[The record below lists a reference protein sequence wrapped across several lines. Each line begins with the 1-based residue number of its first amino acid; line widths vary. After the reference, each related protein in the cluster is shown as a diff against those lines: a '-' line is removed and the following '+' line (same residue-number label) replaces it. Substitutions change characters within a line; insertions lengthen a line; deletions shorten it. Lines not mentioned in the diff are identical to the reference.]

1 LNMVRF
7 HAKESTD
14 GRTFR
19 WSQRQSVVIVNR
31 IGANDRALAIWM
43 NDGGRPAAAPSA
55 DVTVLIND
63 RLLGTVRITGGGFK
77 EYDLPIPA
85 DIAAAAGATGEPVS
99 VTLRST
105 TWNPRLVLGT
115 SDSRELGVMVDRVA
129 VR

>member
-1 LNMVRF
+1 LNVVRF
-7 HAKESTD
+7 HAKEQTE

-31 IGANDRALAIWM
+31 IGADDRALAIWM
-43 NDGGRPAAAPSA
+43 NDGGRPAAAPAA

-63 RLLGTVRITGGGFK
+63 RLLGTVRVASGGFK

-85 DIAAAAGATGEPVS
+85 DVAAGAAATGEPVRI
-99 VTLRST
+99 TLRT
-105 TWNPRLVLGT
+105 ATWNPRAVLGT
-115 SDSRELGVMVDRVA
+115 ADDRELGVMVDRVV